1 MVCKST
7 KTTENGKFHSLIKP
21 CFAYKQRTI
30 MILAKPQ
37 SNDAFFH
44 WIWIAEREI
53 YATTNSLQA
62 IVHLQLKSRTSTFQN
77 ATLRKTP
84 HGFVWKT
91 FALAL
96 AEKLILRKKILIIC
110 NCLNSENNQTFLSCF
125 FVLFMFVGPPSQFSW
140 EPFENSALFQQRFAS
155 SIFCRW
161 WRCLGEFLDSSSKI
175 YLFNWF

>member
-1 MVCKST
+1 M

-110 NCLNSENNQTFLSCF
+110 NCLNSKNNQTFLSCF
-125 FVLFMFVGPPSQFSW
+125 FCLVHVCGPAVPILMRTICKFSVVSTALCFFYLLPLMKMLRRISWQLF
-140 EPFENSALFQQRFAS
+140 
-155 SIFCRW
+155 
-161 WRCLGEFLDSSSKI
+161 
-175 YLFNWF
+175 